1 MAKKSRKQAKASKK
15 AAAKP
20 KRVPSRQ
27 KSQHRSAGK
36 SPGGTAPKTNAESPL
51 TQAIILAAGK
61 STRTWPLTISR
72 PKALLEV
79 ANKTILEHNLEQL
92 QGIIK
97 DAVIITGFEGHQI
110 VQRTG
115 YRNGDINI
123 TYTEQLQQLGT
134 AHALKTAESKA
145 RQRFLVLMGDD
156 IYSRE
161 DLQNC
166 LKHERCLLA
175 QTVEDVSQFGLVREK
190 SGVLQQI
197 TEKASLSREGLAN
210 TGCYVFGREIF
221 SAIKKLKRSER
232 GEYELVDAVNALA
245 ANQKVAI
252 VVARNW
258 QPITHPWSLLDANE
272 KILRNMGDASVKGE
286 VEKGATVKGAVS
298 IGKGTVVKAGAYIEG
313 PVIIGENCTIGPNC
327 YIRASTAIGNNCYVG
342 NATEIKNSIMMKGSH
357 AGHLSYV
364 GDSVLGEN
372 VNLGAST
379 ITANLRHDNSH
390 VKSMVKEKLVDTGRR
405 KLGAIIGDNSHTG
418 IHTAIYPGRK
428 MWPSTTTLPG
438 EVIRKDV
445 EQ

>member
-1 MAKKSRKQAKASKK
+1 MSKTAKAKKAKQAKTQAKASKK
-15 AAAKP
+15 APTP
-20 KRVPSRQ
+20 KS
-27 KSQHRSAGK
+27 HG
-36 SPGGTAPKTNAESPL
+36 ESPL
-51 TQAIILAAGK
+51 IQAIILTAGK
-61 STRTWPLTISR
+61 STRTWPLTINR

-97 DAVIITGFEGHQI
+97 DVVIVTGFEGHQI
-110 VQRTG
+110 IQRTG

-145 RQRFLVLMGDD
+145 KHRFLVLMGDD

-166 LKHERCLLA
+166 IKHERCLLA
-175 QTVEDVSQFGLVREK
+175 QTVEDVSQFGMVREK

-232 GEYELVDAVNALA
+232 GEYELVDAVNIIA
-245 ANQKVAI
+245 ASQKVAVEI
-252 VVARNW
+252 AHNW
-258 QPITHPWSLLDANE
+258 QPITRPWSLLEANE
-272 KILRNMGDASVKGE
+272 KILHSLKDSSVKGE
-286 VEKGATVKGAVS
+286 VEKGATIKGAVS
-298 IGKGTVVKAGAYIEG
+298 IGKGTVIKAGAYIEG

-327 YIRASTAIGNNCYVG
+327 YIRAYTAIGNNCYVG
-342 NATEIKNSIMMKGSH
+342 NATEIKNSILMRGAH

-372 VNLGAST
+372 ANLGAST

-390 VKSMVKEKLVDTGRR
+390 VKSTVKGQLVDTGRR
-405 KLGAIIGDNSHTG
+405 KLGAIIGDNAHTG
-418 IHTAIYPGRK
+418 IHTTIYPGRK
-428 MWPSTTTLPG
+428 MWPNTTTLPG
-438 EVIRKDV
+438 EVVRKDV

>member
-1 MAKKSRKQAKASKK
+1 MVKKAKKQAKASKK

-20 KRVPSRQ
+20 KMAPARQ
-27 KSQHRSAGK
+27 KSPHRSVNK
-36 SPGGTAPKTNAESPL
+36 SFLATAPKSHVEAPL

-61 STRTWPLTISR
+61 STRTWPLTISK

-79 ANKTILEHNLEQL
+79 ANKTVLEHNLEQL

-97 DAVIITGFEGHQI
+97 DAVIVTGFEGHQI
-110 VQRTG
+110 MQRIG
-115 YRNGDINI
+115 YRSGDINI
-123 TYTEQLQQLGT
+123 AYTEQLQQLGT
-134 AHALKTAESKA
+134 AHALKSAESKA
-145 RQRFLVLMGDD
+145 KQRFLVLMGDD

-175 QTVEDVSQFGLVREK
+175 QNVEDVSQFGLVREK
-190 SGVLQQI
+190 NGVLHQI

-210 TGCYVFGREIF
+210 TGCYVFKRDIF
-221 SAIKKLKRSER
+221 LAIKKLKRSER

-245 ANQKVAI
+245 ASQKVDV

-258 QPITHPWSLLDANE
+258 QPITRPWSLLEANE
-272 KILRNMGDASVKGE
+272 KMLCNLKEPSVKGE
-286 VEKGATVKGAVS
+286 VEKGATIKGAVS

-313 PVIIGENCTIGPNC
+313 PAIIGENCTIGPNC
-327 YIRASTAIGNNCYVG
+327 YIRAHTSIGNNCYVG

-379 ITANLRHDNSH
+379 ITANLKHDNSH
-390 VKSMVKEKLVDTGRR
+390 VRSLVKGQLVDTGRR
-405 KLGAIIGDNSHTG
+405 KLGAIIGDNAHTG
-418 IHTAIYPGRK
+418 IHTTIYPGRK
-428 MWPSTTTLPG
+428 MWPNTTTLPG
-438 EVIRKDV
+438 EVVRKDV